1 MADAGTPD
9 PLATK
14 GEVVE
19 EWTDLH
25 FFRPIGARIAYA
37 LAPTRVSPDQVT
49 FWSLIVGLIAG
60 HLFVYASVPLNA
72 LGFALFIAS
81 DLLDSADGQLARIRG
96 TSTRLGRILDGVSD
110 GARFVNLYVHLA
122 IRLAIGGWPAG
133 WAVALAALALASH
146 SYQSAAV
153 DFIRHAFLAI
163 GVGRGSELEL
173 VEDTPPATTWMGR
186 AFASYVKR
194 QTSMFPQTVALVR
207 RMRVGAVPPEA
218 RAAYR
223 VRMAPLLPKLAWLG
237 QNIRWL
243 LVGVLATAGVPAAV
257 LWTEVLPLN
266 LVLVATVLTS
276 EGIAQRVLQST
287 ATRDDRRATP
297 AGVG

>member
-1 MADAGTPD
+1 VADTAAPD
-9 PLATK
+9 ALATK

-25 FFRPIGARIAYA
+25 FFRPIGARLARA
-37 LAPTRVSPDQVT
+37 LAPTRISPDQVT
-49 FWSLIVGLIAG
+49 LWSLIVGLVAG
-60 HLFVYASVPLNA
+60 HLFVYASVPLNL
-72 LGFALFIAS
+72 LGFGLFIVS
-81 DLLDSADGQLARIRG
+81 DLFDSADGQLARIRG

-122 IRLAIGGWPAG
+122 IRLAISGYPSG

-153 DFIRHAFLAI
+153 DFIRHAFLSI

-173 VEDTPPATTWMGR
+173 VGDAPPPTTWMGR
-186 AFASYVKR
+186 AFASYVGR
-194 QTSMFPQTVALVR
+194 QTRMFPETVALVR
-207 RMRVGAVPPEA
+207 RMRAGQLPPEA

-223 VRMAPLLPKLAWLG
+223 VRMAPILPRLAWLG

-257 LWTEVLPLN
+257 LWTEVIPLN
-266 LVLVATVLTS
+266 LVLLATVLTS
-276 EGIAQRVLQST
+276 DGIARRVLQST
-287 ATRDDRRATP
+287 VARDDRRATP
-297 AGVG
+297 AGVR